1 VVWRAKR
8 NHRRQSAPRNF
19 TAKYLYET
27 DWYLHMK
34 LKTACSNKLTPLF
47 LVVFVAMVAFSQNAS
62 AARHPLPPESSVPD
76 GGTTIMLLGVA
87 LGALGLARGFLKR

>member
-1 VVWRAKR
+1 
-8 NHRRQSAPRNF
+8 
-19 TAKYLYET
+19 
-27 DWYLHMK
+27 MK
-34 LKTACSNKLTPLF
+34 LKTACSDKLTALF

-62 AARHPLPPESSVPD
+62 AARHPLPPEPIASVPD